1 MGCFSGETPPE
12 KWVELDTGFQFLAQA
27 NARSRHWIK
36 MCLLES
42 GNKEACSPEAPQM
55 TTGQLLVKAAVLLKS
70 HRRLGRAAVRFSFSP
85 FY

>member
-1 MGCFSGETPPE
+1 M
-12 KWVELDTGFQFLAQA
+12 ELDTGFQFLAQA

-55 TTGQLLVKAAVLLKS
+55 TTGQLLAKAAVLLKS
-70 HRRLGRAAVRFSFSP
+70 HRRLGRAAVRFSSP